1 MRTIKAT
8 DDLVV
13 ELWPAGTAWDEPV
26 LKIKSLS
33 GERNGV
39 QQVVIVALDEVGP
52 LVATLTE
59 AAEALAGEEAKGM
72 QPDSEQ
78 GHTETTD
85 R

>member
-39 QQVVIVALDEVGP
+39 QQIVIVALDEVGP

-59 AAEALAGEEAKGM
+59 AAEALAGEEVGGI
-72 QPDSEQ
+72 QPDNE
-78 GHTETTD
+78 
-85 R
+85 

>member
-59 AAEALAGEEAKGM
+59 AAGALAGEEAKGM
-72 QPDSEQ
+72 QPNNEQ

-85 R
+85 K

>member
-1 MRTIKAT
+1 M
-8 DDLVV
+8 V
-13 ELWPAGTAWDEPV
+13 ELRPAGTAWDEPV

-39 QQVVIVALDEVGP
+39 QQIMIVALDEVGR
-52 LVATLTE
+52 LVVTLTE
-59 AAEALAGEEAKGM
+59 AVEALAGEEAKGM
-72 QPDSEQ
+72 QPDNEQ